1 MELSK
6 RLTVAD
12 MKRANV
18 PRRFWHVSL
27 DNIPDEYRY
36 KELVQSYIDQLD
48 EMFRQGVGLYL
59 WSEENSTGKTSLAVA
74 VMKELMR
81 KRRTAFSRKP
91 EG

>member
-27 DNIPDEYRY
+27 DNIPDGYRY

-48 EMFRQGVGLYL
+48 EMFRQGVGCTY
-59 WSEENSTGKTSLAVA
+59 GAKKT
-74 VMKELMR
+74 
-81 KRRTAFSRKP
+81 RRVKQV
-91 EG
+91 